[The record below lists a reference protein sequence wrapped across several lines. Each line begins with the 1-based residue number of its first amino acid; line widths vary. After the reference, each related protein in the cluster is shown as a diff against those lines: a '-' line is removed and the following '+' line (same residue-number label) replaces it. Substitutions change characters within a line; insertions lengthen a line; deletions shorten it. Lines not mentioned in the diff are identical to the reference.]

1 MGWSL
6 RVHLNCAQPFSLDCC
21 LAQFDLFFF
30 VLLSLKV
37 AMLKA
42 TYGKSS
48 EKRESDRM
56 QRDADD
62 LYNPERQFIPI
73 SSLSQK

>member
-1 MGWSL
+1 
-6 RVHLNCAQPFSLDCC
+6 
-21 LAQFDLFFF
+21 
-30 VLLSLKV
+30 
-37 AMLKA
+37 MLKA